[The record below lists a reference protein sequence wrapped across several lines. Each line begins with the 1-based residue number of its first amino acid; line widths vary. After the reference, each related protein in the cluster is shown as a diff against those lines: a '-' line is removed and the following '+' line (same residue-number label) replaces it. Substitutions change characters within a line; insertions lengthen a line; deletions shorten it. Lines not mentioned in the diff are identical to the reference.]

1 MEELIVN
8 FHNHSLFSDGTA
20 SVEKIASTALKAK
33 LDAVILTD
41 HNIMIQGFDHYFQDG
56 EKKVLVL
63 IGEEIHDQNRQPQK
77 SHLLVF
83 GSNQELAHL
92 AGSPQRLIDQVN
104 QLNGVT
110 FLAHPHE
117 SDLPFFD
124 EKAITWEDWEV
135 KGYTGI
141 EIWNALSELKTVAH
155 NKLEGL
161 FYILFPAFLAHAPN
175 TQTLKKWDE
184 LLSQGKKIVAVGG
197 VDAHGL
203 SVRVGP
209 FKRTVYDY
217 AFHYQTIN
225 NHLLVPEKLT
235 GQVREDKQIICDA
248 FQSGHCFVGYD
259 LPHPTTGFRF
269 SAQGKDDQVIMG
281 DEIKLNRSVTL
292 QVRLPAAAECRLLR
306 NGQIAKIWK
315 DNQFYTYI
323 AFEPGAYRVECYI
336 HFLGK
341 RRGWIF
347 SNPIYIRS
355 PKMHR
360 S

>member
-8 FHNHSLFSDGTA
+8 LHNHSLFSDGSA
-20 SVEKIASTALKAK
+20 SVEEIAATALKAK
-33 LDAVILTD
+33 LDAVIITD
-41 HNIMIQGFDHYFQDG
+41 HNIMIRGFDHYFQDG
-56 EKKVLVL
+56 DKKVLVL
-63 IGEEIHDQNRQPQK
+63 TGEEIHNQNRQPQK

-92 AGSPQRLIDQVN
+92 AEFPQKLIDQVN
-104 QLNGVT
+104 NLNGVS

-117 SDLPFFD
+117 SDMPFFG
-124 EKAITWEDWEV
+124 EKAITWEDWGV
-135 KGYTGI
+135 KGFTGI
-141 EIWNALSELKTVAH
+141 EIWNGLSELKTVAH

-161 FYILFPAFLAHAPN
+161 FYLFFPAFLAHAPN
-175 TQTLKKWDE
+175 VETLKKWDE
-184 LLSQGKKIVAVGG
+184 LLSQGNKIVAVGG

-209 FKRTVYDY
+209 FKKTVYDY

-225 NHLLVPEKLT
+225 NHLLVPDKLT
-235 GQVREDKQIICDA
+235 GLVSEDKKIICDA
-248 FQSGHCFVGYD
+248 FRSGHCFVSYD
-259 LPHPTTGFRF
+259 LPHPTVGFRF
-269 SAQGKDDQVIMG
+269 TAQGKEDHVIMG
-281 DEIKLNRSVTL
+281 DEIVLNGSVTL

-306 NGQIAKIWK
+306 NGRIAKIWK
-315 DNQFYTYI
+315 DNQFFTYI
-323 AFEPGAYRVECYI
+323 ASEPGAYRVECYT

-347 SNPIYIRS
+347 SNPIYIQS
-355 PKMHR
+355 HKTHR